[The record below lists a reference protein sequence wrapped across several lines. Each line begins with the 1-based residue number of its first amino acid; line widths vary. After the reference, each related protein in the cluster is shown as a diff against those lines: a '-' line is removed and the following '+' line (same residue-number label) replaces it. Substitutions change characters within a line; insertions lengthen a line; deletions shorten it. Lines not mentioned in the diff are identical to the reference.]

1 MIVRAIVE
9 NVKLTMTWLL
19 KTVRQSKK
27 MVIQGGVPA
36 YVHAYGV
43 SHFELITR
51 RLRPLDLYTVPRL
64 TNEIRVSCPLSAGH
78 LSKQN

>member
-1 MIVRAIVE
+1 
-9 NVKLTMTWLL
+9 
-19 KTVRQSKK
+19 

-78 LSKQN
+78 LSKQNWLSQALPWIDIEMKAYERKVFTL